1 MPAPPQDIGLDP
13 PPSILPV
20 FPLTGSLLLPGNYMP
35 LNIFEPRYRNMVED
49 VLERGGHIGMI
60 QPLLPGPDH
69 LGVGDDDPRLYSVGC
84 AGVLE
89 QAERQDDGRFLILLR
104 GVMRFG
110 VAEEVDRR
118 RGYRQVRA
126 SYEPFAED
134 VGTDPGPVETAPLLA
149 AVERFGGRR
158 QLAFDMDLLASLDAP
173 RLVNAL
179 AAALP
184 FAPAEL
190 QALLEAPTLADR
202 QRLLLELMRMEEA
215 PRGESPASLFV
226 PPTVN

>member
-1 MPAPPQDIGLDP
+1 MPAPPQDIGCDR
-13 PPSILPV
+13 PPSILPI
-20 FPLTGSLLLPGNYMP
+20 FPLTGSLLLPGNFMP
-35 LNIFEPRYRNMVED
+35 LNIFEPRYRNMVEA
-49 VLERGGHIGMI
+49 VLECGGHIGMI
-60 QPLLPGPDH
+60 QPLLPGRDQ
-69 LGVGDDDPRLYSVGC
+69 LGVGDDAPRLYSVGC

-89 QAERQDDGRFLILLR
+89 RAERQDDGRFLILLR
-104 GVMRFG
+104 GVMRFR
-110 VAEEVDRR
+110 VADELEQR

-134 VGTDPGPVETAPLLA
+134 ARADAVPVETAPLLA
-149 AVERFGGRR
+149 AVERFGRRR
-158 QLAFDMDLLASLDAP
+158 QLEFDMDLLASLDGP

-184 FAPAEL
+184 FAAAEL
-190 QALLEAPTLADR
+190 QALLEAPTVDDR

-215 PRGESPASLFV
+215 PRGESPATLFV